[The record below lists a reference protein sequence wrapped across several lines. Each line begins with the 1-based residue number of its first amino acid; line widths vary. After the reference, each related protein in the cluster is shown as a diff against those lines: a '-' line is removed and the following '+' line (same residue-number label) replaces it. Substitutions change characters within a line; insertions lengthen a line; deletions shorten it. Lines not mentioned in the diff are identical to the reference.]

1 MIRKRSK
8 LLRKL
13 EKILDLKTDWGSFFN
28 TWIEIKNFIN
38 LGTLI
43 RKRSKSASEIKK
55 DPWSKT
61 DRGSFFHAWYR
72 DQKLYQSRKLKKTLC
87 IQRESFVSFYMEME
101 ATPRVE
107 LGVEVLQTSAL
118 PLGYVAIMERKTRL
132 ELATPTL
139 ARLCSTTELLPHYG
153 DPGGT
158 WTPDLR
164 RDRAAF

>member
-1 MIRKRSK
+1 MVSRSKTLSASDFFIDKKIENCIGIPIRKRSK

-13 EKILDLKTDWGSFFN
+13 EKIFDQKPIEDLFLMHES
-28 TWIEIKNFIN
+28 
-38 LGTLI
+38 
-43 RKRSKSASEIKK
+43 RSKILSVSETKK
-55 DPWSKT
+55 DSLHSA
-61 DRGSFFHAWYR
+61 RIFRF
-72 DQKLYQSRKLKKTLC
+72 
-87 IQRESFVSFYMEME
+87 FYMEME

-158 WTPDLR
+158 
-164 RDRAAF
+164 